1 MSDDDWVECCDH
13 GRQQATFVC
22 QHLLESVRTGAPV
35 GFHCAR
41 EDEPRSDAWCD
52 ACEAV
57 RQAEGGWNDR
67 SESVAGIS
75 LLCGACYDRARK
87 LKSGVEPEQ
96 ETMA

>member
-1 MSDDDWVECCDH
+1 MHDDHWVDCCNH

-22 QHLLESVRTGAPV
+22 QHLLESVRTGQRV

-52 ACEAV
+52 SCETV

-67 SESVAGIS
+67 SEAVAGIS
-75 LLCGACYDRARK
+75 LLCGACYDRARE
-87 LKSGVEPEQ
+87 LNLRPPR
-96 ETMA
+96 